1 VAWGGVVID
10 LFRDKNEALLAVIAT
25 WFGMLRIN
33 MYLALMENPNP
44 DPTEV
49 SGPQKE
55 CNMKGNRLIVKRWLA
70 SALACV
76 MTLVLSGVAL
86 AQAPSGARVEKNS
99 IGEKTIPNT
108 AYYGVATAQAIENFP
123 FNSRT
128 LQKFPC
134 LIVAHAYVKKAAAL
148 ANAELGEI
156 DKEKAKFIVAACDE
170 IIAGKLH
177 DQFPVDMI
185 QGGAGTSTNMN
196 ANEVIA
202 NRALELMGKQK
213 GEYTSLHPNDDVN
226 NSQSTNDVYPTAIKL
241 AALLELK
248 TTLAS
253 LENLKTALEAK
264 AQENKNVL
272 KMGRTEMQDAVP
284 MTVGQEFHAWADT
297 VADSMRQIKGAQA
310 SLLKSSMGATAI
322 GTGINTHPKYAALVT
337 KKLAEVTGMPW
348 IQVSDL
354 VAATSEAGAYMEIS
368 GALKRCAIQISK
380 VCNDLRLLSSGP
392 RAGLY
397 EIVLPATQPGSSI
410 MPGKVNPVIP
420 EVFTQIAY
428 QIAGYDTTITMAAE
442 IGSLQLNMAE
452 PIIAYDLL
460 DGINLLGLGSQVLT
474 EKCIKGITVNK
485 ERLAEM
491 VKNSIGLVTALNPV
505 LGYDKSSSVAKEALH
520 TGRSVYDLVLEK
532 GWLTK
537 VQLDDLLKPEKMT
550 QPREIKK

>member
-1 VAWGGVVID
+1 
-10 LFRDKNEALLAVIAT
+10 
-25 WFGMLRIN
+25 MLVCT
-33 MYLALMENPNP
+33 M
-44 DPTEV
+44 
-49 SGPQKE
+49 S
-55 CNMKGNRLIVKRWLA
+55 LA
-70 SALACV
+70 SVGQV
-76 MTLVLSGVAL
+76 M
-86 AQAPSGARVEKNS
+86 AQAAGGTRIEKNS
-99 IGEKTIPNT
+99 IGEKAIPDT

-123 FNSRT
+123 FNTRM
-128 LQKFPC
+128 LKDFPS

-156 DKEKAKFIVAACDE
+156 DKDKAKWIVAACDE

-177 DQFPVDMI
+177 DQFPVDMV

-202 NRALELMGKQK
+202 NRALELMGKKK
-213 GEYTSLHPNDDVN
+213 GDYAAIHPNDDVN

-248 TTLAS
+248 ATLAS
-253 LENLKTALEAK
+253 MEDLKAALEAK
-264 AQENKNVL
+264 AQENKDVL

-297 VADSMRQIKGAQA
+297 VADSIRQIKGAQA

-322 GTGINTHPKYAALVT
+322 GTGINTHPKYATLIT
-337 KKLAEVTGMPW
+337 KKLADVTGMPW
-348 IQVSDL
+348 TQVSDL
-354 VAATSEAGAYMEIS
+354 VAATSEGGSYMEIS
-368 GALKRCAIQISK
+368 GALKRSAIQISK
-380 VCNDLRLLSSGP
+380 ICNDLRLLSSGP

-397 EIVLPATQPGSSI
+397 ELVLPATQPGSSI

-420 EVFTQIAY
+420 EVVTQIAY
-428 QIAGYDTTITMAAE
+428 QIAGYDTTITMSAE

-460 DGINLLGLGSQVLT
+460 DGVRLLGLGSKVLT
-474 EKCIKGITVNK
+474 EKCVKGIKVNK

-505 LGYDKSSSVAKEALH
+505 LGYDKSSSVAKEALAS
-520 TGRSVYDLVLEK
+520 GRSVYDLVLEK
-532 GWLTK
+532 GWLNK
-537 VQLDDLLKPEKMT
+537 AQLDELLKPEKMT